1 MNKKYMDNYLQN
13 NRNGLNK
20 LFTQTESSNYVYI
33 LHLYGKDEDIDRLNE
48 YIKNNTIIGGITGN
62 GFNRTYIF
70 TSKTPITIIKE
81 VIKTYKVEYLL
92 YEINESLYC
101 GRGGKF
107 VEGAID
113 ALKNVNK
120 K

>member
-13 NRNGLNK
+13 NGNGLNK
-20 LFTQTESSNYVYI
+20 LFTQTESSYYVYI
-33 LHLYGKDEDIDRLNE
+33 LHLYGESEDIDKLNE

-62 GFNRTYIF
+62 GVNRTYIF

-81 VIKTYKVEYLL
+81 VIKTYKVQYLI

-101 GRGGKF
+101 GRGGEF
-107 VEGAID
+107 VKGAID
-113 ALKNVNK
+113 ALKIVNK